1 MVTASQ
7 RLLLDGS
14 ECLDAARR
22 QGLSQRPTPPSVIKE
37 ANSVRS
43 TNWPSDSVPVSADDA
58 VEDSPPARKRRAEG
72 QFTSRLRVPR
82 GTKSV
87 SVNDPFAQ
95 SQSSSERLEQ
105 HTRSLPSPQS
115 SLTPLSSS
123 ILADMRSSSKES
135 KDQECASVG
144 TTLTTSNVGY
154 LSRPMVLPPPPD
166 HDASSPADDAWS
178 WKSVPAY
185 GSACVTPAG
194 TMMDTTPIHTEAAD
208 VSTRV
213 WSQQGI
219 AAHRCQYTKDAVVVK
234 SCELRFWLEAMET
247 AQKADLLQDPAR
259 LVSSHG
265 RPKPNRLHKELL
277 YAVDVEVNALRQQ
290 VQQERDV
297 ARSEL
302 AELKAKHE
310 RLQES
315 EEKLRQGQRE
325 LEAQRAERLSDSRAK
340 HCRPSRA
347 SSARVQAAHR
357 PSEVQIAR
365 RFHTV
370 GMTQLLE
377 EGVAHPQDG
386 LSMLFYA
393 GVCFRLPRRAARA
406 ALVIGIFFG
415 ALFALQWQREL
426 QEATAPAED
435 WSLR

>member
-58 VEDSPPARKRRAEG
+58 VEVARRASERATRRNR
-72 QFTSRLRVPR
+72 QLRVPR

-194 TMMDTTPIHTEAAD
+194 TMMDTTPIHTE
-208 VSTRV
+208 VSEASARWRPVTSNV
-213 WSQQGI
+213 LPPLPPM
-219 AAHRCQYTKDAVVVK
+219 

-265 RPKPNRLHKELL
+265 RPKPNRLHKDSQSE
-277 YAVDVEVNALRQQ
+277 VDVEVNALRQQ
-290 VQQERDV
+290 VQQVAEERDV

-325 LEAQRAERLSDSRAK
+325 LEAQRAAEQADWQRRVNELRAGPPAQEDEAAK
-340 HCRPSRA
+340 VEEEEEAVQPTLRVDLR
-347 SSARVQAAHR
+347 SARPQWNKLSKVVRAQAAWK
-357 PSEVQIAR
+357 SAKAFTE
-365 RFHTV
+365 
-370 GMTQLLE
+370 
-377 EGVAHPQDG
+377 
-386 LSMLFYA
+386 
-393 GVCFRLPRRAARA
+393 
-406 ALVIGIFFG
+406 
-415 ALFALQWQREL
+415 
-426 QEATAPAED
+426 
-435 WSLR
+435 